1 MYTLLIVDDEEI
13 EREGMAQLILWEK
26 YGYRLAGTAKNGA
39 EGLEKIG
46 QLHPD
51 IAIVDIKMPVMNGIE
66 MIRQGQAAYPDTAY
80 VVLSGYGDY
89 EYTSQA
95 MELGVRHYILKPCD
109 DAKIMPV
116 LDRAVQELEARR
128 GAQAQNQKNEREAR
142 LLKPI
147 ARQQMFRDLLLGRA
161 QKGAGARALVEEL
174 GGAGRQVMLLDF
186 RLRGGFDALE
196 RYVVGNM
203 LGDLLPDGAL
213 LMTAGVDK
221 DVLALAGAAADHDAD
236 GAVAR
241 LKKEFKRFEQVPML
255 SAASR
260 VGTLDELPLL
270 FRQVQEL
277 LGLNMDTDAGGLLR
291 PGHTAFL
298 PETVGEIFNF
308 DAMRQAG
315 DYEALVAELALDFLK
330 MEAKNFD
337 GRQRQQL
344 CALAWK
350 LLFADKPAPSPTL
363 AGWAGALT
371 AAWGLP
377 HPDERSREIYLA
389 IYENVGDP
397 DFSLQRIAQERLYV
411 SEDHLRRVFSQLTGK
426 RFSVYLEQCR
436 IRLACRL
443 LEYQP
448 DMKISRLAELVG
460 YPLDGQY
467 FSKVFRKLCGVT
479 PTEYRN
485 KLK

>member
-161 QKGAGARALVEEL
+161 QQGAGARALVEEL

-186 RLRGGFDALE
+186 RLKGGFDALE

-241 LKKEFKRFEQVPML
+241 LKKEFKRFEQAPML

-485 KLK
+485 KRK

>member
-161 QKGAGARALVEEL
+161 QPGAGARALVEEL

-186 RLRGGFDALE
+186 RLKGGFDALE

-241 LKKEFKRFEQVPML
+241 LKKEFKRFEQVPMI

-448 DMKISRLAELVG
+448 GMKISRLAELVG

-485 KLK
+485 KRK

>member
-13 EREGMAQLILWEK
+13 EREGMAQLISWEK
-26 YGYRLAGTAKNGA
+26 YGYKLVGTARNGA

-51 IAIVDIKMPVMNGIE
+51 IVIVDIKMPVMNGIE

-142 LLKPI
+142 LLKPL

-161 QKGAGARALVEEL
+161 QPGAGARALVEEL
-174 GGAGRQVMLLDF
+174 GGSQRQVMLLDF

-203 LGDLLPDGAL
+203 LSDLLPDGAL
-213 LMTAGVDK
+213 LMTAGVNK

-308 DAMRQAG
+308 AC
-315 DYEALVAELALDFLK
+315 
-330 MEAKNFD
+330 
-337 GRQRQQL
+337 GRPGTTRPWWPSWPSTSSRWRPKTSTGGS
-344 CALAWK
+344 ASSS
-350 LLFADKPAPSPTL
+350 APSPGSCSLPTSPPPAPPWP
-363 AGWAGALT
+363 AGPG
-371 AAWGLP
+371 
-377 HPDERSREIYLA
+377 R
-389 IYENVGDP
+389 
-397 DFSLQRIAQERLYV
+397 
-411 SEDHLRRVFSQLTGK
+411 
-426 RFSVYLEQCR
+426 
-436 IRLACRL
+436 
-443 LEYQP
+443 
-448 DMKISRLAELVG
+448 
-460 YPLDGQY
+460 
-467 FSKVFRKLCGVT
+467 
-479 PTEYRN
+479 
-485 KLK
+485 